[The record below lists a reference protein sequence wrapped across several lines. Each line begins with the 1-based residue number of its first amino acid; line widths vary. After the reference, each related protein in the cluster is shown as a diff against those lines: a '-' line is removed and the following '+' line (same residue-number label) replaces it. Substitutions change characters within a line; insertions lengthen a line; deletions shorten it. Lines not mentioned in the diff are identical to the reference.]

1 MAATTPSRVV
11 LITGGT
17 SGIGLEAAIQLA
29 RDGTAVVIAGRDA
42 QRGER
47 AITQIRRDADG
58 STAEFIAA
66 DMGNPEDIAR
76 LVQTTVDR
84 FGRLDCAINN
94 AATDDGI
101 IGRGTADYSIEEFDR
116 HLALNLRSVWLCM
129 KHEITQMR
137 AQGTGGAIVN
147 TASVNALGG
156 VRGAAPYAVAKAG
169 VVALTKSAAQEY
181 AAEGIRV
188 NVLVPG
194 AFDTPMLRN
203 AMASQGATDDTA
215 LAAMR
220 AAYAER
226 IPMGRIGDAAE
237 AAAAAV
243 WLCSPAASY
252 VTGHSLIVDGGMTA
266 WAR

>member
-1 MAATTPSRVV
+1 MTAPDSPRVA

-17 SGIGLEAAIQLA
+17 SGIGLAAAIQFA
-29 RDGTAVVIAGRDA
+29 REGHSVVIAA
-42 QRGER
+42 
-47 AITQIRRDADG
+47 RDADRG
-58 STAEFIAA
+58 SRALDRLRAEAPGAAAEFLPA
-66 DMGNPEDIAR
+66 DMGEPDQIERMVAA
-76 LVQTTVDR
+76 TVDR
-84 FGRLDCAINN
+84 FGRVDCALNN
-94 AATDDGI
+94 AATDNGI
-101 IGRGTADYSIEEFDR
+101 IGLSTADYSLEQFDR
-116 HLALNLRSVWLCM
+116 HLDLNLRSVWLCM

-137 AQGTGGAIVN
+137 AQGWGGAIVN

-181 AAEGIRV
+181 AAEKIRV

-194 AFDTPMLRN
+194 AFDTPMLRG
-203 AMASQGATDDTA
+203 AMVASGGVDEASLGAI
-215 LAAMR
+215 R
-220 AAYAER
+220 AVYER
-226 IPMGRIGDAAE
+226 LIPLGRIGDASE

-243 WLCSPAASY
+243 WLCSPQASY

>member
-1 MAATTPSRVV
+1 MPASSHRVALV
-11 LITGGT
+11 TGGS
-17 SGIGLEAAIQLA
+17 SGIGLAAAIQFA
-29 RDGTAVVIAGRDA
+29 RDGLSVVLAGRDA
-42 QRGER
+42 ERGRGAIER
-47 AITQIRRDADG
+47 LRDEVRG
-58 STAEFIAA
+58 GVAEFVAA
-66 DMGNPEDIAR
+66 DMGRPEDIER
-76 LVQTTVDR
+76 LVATTVDR

-101 IGRGTADYSIEEFDR
+101 IGRNTADYSIEEFDR

-129 KHEITQMR
+129 KHEIAQMR
-137 AQGTGGAIVN
+137 AQGSGGAIVN

-169 VVALTKSAAQEY
+169 VLALTKSAAQEY
-181 AAEGIRV
+181 AAENIRV
-188 NVLVPG
+188 NALVPG
-194 AFDTPMLRN
+194 AFDTPMLRD
-203 AMASQGATDDTA
+203 AMAAQGATDADS
-215 LAAMR
+215 LGAMR
-220 AAYAER
+220 AAYTAL

-243 WLCSPAASY
+243 WLCSPGASY